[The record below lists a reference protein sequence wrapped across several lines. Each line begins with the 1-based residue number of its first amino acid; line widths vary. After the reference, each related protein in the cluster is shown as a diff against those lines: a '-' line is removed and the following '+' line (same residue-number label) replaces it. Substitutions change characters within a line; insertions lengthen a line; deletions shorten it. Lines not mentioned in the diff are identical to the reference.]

1 MLVPI
6 VSEHDVTQVGGVAPI
21 TQEATVNG
29 YKGNTITF
37 KILEAS
43 LQISTHS
50 KHSNYIK
57 PCLSYSRNMHHIEV
71 THILLLLI

>member
-21 TQEATVNG
+21 TQKATANS
-29 YKGNTITF
+29 YKGNTITL

-43 LQISTHS
+43 LRISTHS
-50 KHSNYIK
+50 KYNNYIK
-57 PCLSYSRNMHHIEV
+57 QCLSYSRKMQYIEV
-71 THILLLLI
+71 TDILLLLI

>member
-6 VSEHDVTQVGGVAPI
+6 VSEHVTQVGGVAPI
-21 TQEATVNG
+21 TQEATANG
-29 YKGNTITF
+29 YKGNTIML

-43 LQISTHS
+43 LRISTHN
-50 KHSNYIK
+50 KHNNNIK